1 MTRGV
6 VARAQADAIPCM
18 IRRGWLR
25 YARHG
30 ARRVLILTGVL
41 VLAVTTPA
49 AGKVG
54 DPLAAF
60 ARGPVISQLQLT
72 AAGQQPLPSTSAGGI
87 LYRFIS
93 DDRMIT
99 VDLVVK
105 SGIIAQEVMYLPLDM
120 RRGFQVSMFL
130 QDAVGSIVGAQKGLL
145 AFRAAVNNRRT
156 TFLTWGVYTMRFT
169 PMDRGLLQVLVT
181 R

>member
-1 MTRGV
+1 MTTMRG
-6 VARAQADAIPCM
+6 
-18 IRRGWLR
+18 L
-25 YARHG
+25 
-30 ARRVLILTGVL
+30 LILTGLV
-41 VLAVTTPA
+41 VLAAAATA

-54 DPLAAF
+54 DPLATF
-60 ARGPVISQLQLT
+60 TGGPVIHQLQLNP
-72 AAGQQPLPSTSAGGI
+72 AGQQALGDAYAGRV
-87 LYRFIS
+87 LHRFVS

-105 SGIIAQEVMYLPLDM
+105 GGVIEQQVMYLPLDM

-145 AFRAAVNNRRT
+145 AFRAAVNNRYA
-156 TFLTWGVYTMRFT
+156 TFLTFGVYTMRFT